1 MTLNPQKIPPGL
13 PDRIWLVI
21 RDTGERDFIA
31 KEPLEG
37 ITEWCRGLDA
47 TVTEYQFAAVAHT
60 PSKKE
65 EAPKP

>member
-1 MTLNPQKIPPGL
+1 MSAPPRL

-21 RDTGERDFIA
+21 WPLGERSFIV

-65 EAPKP
+65 SPKS